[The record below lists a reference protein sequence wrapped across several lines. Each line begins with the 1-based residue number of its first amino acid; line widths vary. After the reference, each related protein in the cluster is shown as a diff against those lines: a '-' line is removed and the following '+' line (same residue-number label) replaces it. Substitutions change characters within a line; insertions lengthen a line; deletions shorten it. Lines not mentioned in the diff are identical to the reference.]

1 MPNNGGQFW
10 YGSTTNFPGFL
21 YKKNSRVG
29 TKKITQFAPG
39 GNLSCNTSQDVF
51 NKYQPGGNGVGAHS
65 TSVRRAK
72 IRLATNCNNDMRSCG
87 AFYKHLGRYANY
99 TSNPNGFF
107 IPRPPSA
114 PVVRK
119 FNPSATVSMFGVLP
133 QQLS

>member
-39 GNLSCNTSQDVF
+39 GNLTCNTSQDVF
-51 NKYQPGGNGVGAHS
+51 NKYQPGGSGIGS
-65 TSVRRAK
+65 TNTAVRRAK
-72 IRLATNCNNDMRSCG
+72 NRNASQCNSGKFC
-87 AFYKHLGRYANY
+87 ASFYQHLGRYANY
-99 TSNPNGFF
+99 TNNPNGFF
-107 IPRPPSA
+107 VPNPYASS
-114 PVVRK
+114 VVRR

>member
-29 TKKITQFAPG
+29 TKKITQFA
-39 GNLSCNTSQDVF
+39 
-51 NKYQPGGNGVGAHS
+51 PGGNGVGAHS

-107 IPRPPSA
+107 IPRPPHA

>member
-39 GNLSCNTSQDVF
+39 GNRTCNTSQNVF
-51 NKYQPGGNGVGAHS
+51 NKYQVGGSGVGSNNTA
-65 TSVRRAK
+65 VRRAK
-72 IRLATNCNNDMRSCG
+72 NRNASICNNGRSC
-87 AFYKHLGRYANY
+87 ASFYQHLGRYANY